1 MSRDKRRSEFGDPIF
16 VMRKNLNANVI
27 GLFVIFILLFAAGI
41 AFGSFSQVKL
51 LSDTSTLLLAATL
64 LLMLDYLTRVIAVSE
79 EGFSIWH
86 VWVFS
91 RSISWKDIS
100 AYREKKSEGGYD
112 FEKSGAWYNETYTV
126 TLYRDGKLPMRIS
139 NDYTEYKQF
148 KKMLAQ
154 NGITRK
160 KIKKKKR

>member
-1 MSRDKRRSEFGDPIF
+1 MSRDKRRAEFGDPIF
-16 VMRKNLNANVI
+16 VMRKKLNADVI
-27 GLFVIFILLFAAGI
+27 GLFVIFILLFVAGI
-41 AFGSFSQVKL
+41 VFGAFSQTKL
-51 LSDTSTLLLAATL
+51 LLDGSTLLLVFTL
-64 LLMLDYLTRVIAVSE
+64 LFMLDYLTRVIAVSE

-112 FEKSGAWYNETYTV
+112 IEKSGAWYNETYTV

>member
-1 MSRDKRRSEFGDPIF
+1 MSRDKRRAEFGDPIF
-16 VMRKNLNANVI
+16 VMRKKLNADVI
-27 GLFVIFILLFAAGI
+27 GLFVIFILLFVAGI
-41 AFGSFSQVKL
+41 VFGAFSQTKL
-51 LSDTSTLLLAATL
+51 LLDGSTLLLVFTL
-64 LLMLDYLTRVIAVSE
+64 LFMLDYLTRVIAVSE

-100 AYREKKSEGGYD
+100 AYREKKSDGGYD
-112 FEKSGAWYNETYTV
+112 IEKSGAWYNETYTV